1 MKTNFKKMKNTIKSL
16 LLIVLLLG
24 INKTYA
30 QAEIDASI
38 VSAIQKGNS
47 IELAKHFNSSIDLD
61 FPGNDGTFSK
71 TQAEI
76 IIKDLF
82 KKYPPKSFTIKQSG
96 SSNDGSKFS
105 IGIYTST
112 NNTIFRTYYLI
123 KKVSGKYTIHL
134 LQFEE
139 D

>member
-1 MKTNFKKMKNTIKSL
+1 MKKLTKSIL
-16 LLIVLLLG
+16 LLLFFFA
-24 INKTYA
+24 INITYSQA
-30 QAEIDASI
+30 QIDKSI
-38 VSAIQKGNS
+38 IEAIKKGNS
-47 IELAKHFNSSIDLD
+47 TELAKYFNTSIDLD
-61 FPGNDGTFSK
+61 VPGNDGTFSK
-71 TQAEI
+71 KQAEI

-105 IGIYTST
+105 IGIYKST
-112 NNTIFRTYYLI
+112 NNKSYRTYYLI
-123 KKVSGKYTIHL
+123 KKVSGKYSIHM

>member
-1 MKTNFKKMKNTIKSL
+1 MKTIIKSL
-16 LLIVLLLG
+16 LLIFFVLAINDSYSQSPIENG
-24 INKTYA
+24 IIA
-30 QAEIDASI
+30 
-38 VSAIQKGNS
+38 AIQKGNS
-47 IELAKHFNSSIDLD
+47 SELAKYFNSSIDLD
-61 FPGNDGTFSK
+61 VPGNDGTFSK
-71 TQAEI
+71 KQAEI

-112 NNTIFRTYYLI
+112 NNKILRTYYLI
-123 KKVSGKYTIHL
+123 KKVSGNYTIHM